1 VSPARFL
8 PAAVALL
15 ALTLASAGYAP
26 VPPPKQRPPALPVGK
41 WRVVFENGVVETCE
55 VRKDGSATVVEPLRS
70 SRGKATVDRKGVVVI
85 VCDDDRTER
94 WRPDGKRMAV
104 EHFFPGSQYP
114 AGKAVRGIARRVP

>member
-1 VSPARFL
+1 MSPARFL
-8 PAAVALL
+8 PAAGALL

-70 SRGKATVDRKGVVVI
+70 SRVI